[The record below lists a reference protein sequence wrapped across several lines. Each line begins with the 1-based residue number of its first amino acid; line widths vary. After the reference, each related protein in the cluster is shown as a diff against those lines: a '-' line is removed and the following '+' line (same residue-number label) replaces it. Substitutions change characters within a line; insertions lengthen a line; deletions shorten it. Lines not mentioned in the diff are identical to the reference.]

1 MYKASRRYGLQGT
14 DAMVFEALVW
24 LSRQSKD
31 GTVKIS
37 YSKLAE
43 FSLCGGR
50 MTAARSMQRLIAC
63 GLVAQ
68 NEQGYAQIVHESAQ
82 NETISKE
89 ERTKEENININKSLS
104 VKKTDGRTDFSLD
117 FLEFW
122 KAFNVAQQHNNRK
135 AACYKIW
142 QTMPNDWKARAR
154 ECAAC
159 HLPDA
164 NPYFWLQ
171 DEVYLRVDP
180 NAQVA
185 TEPDSKAAPSWLD
198 HEQQYQLLQG
208 GAELMFCRRPEGK
221 GFGTV
226 TQADAER
233 FGLEVVRKV
242 KL

>member
-1 MYKASRRYGLQGT
+1 MYKASRKYGLQGT

-24 LSRQSKD
+24 LSRQTKD
-31 GTVKIS
+31 GSVKIS

-43 FSLCGGR
+43 FSLCGGK
-50 MTAARSMQRLIAC
+50 TTCFDAIKRLIKQ
-63 GLVAQ
+63 GLVF
-68 NEQGYAQIVHESAQ
+68 EIRTGVFEIRTEPS
-82 NETISKE
+82 EIRTISKE

-142 QTMPNDWKARAR
+142 QTMPQDWKTRAR

-164 NPYFWLQ
+164 NPFFWLQ

-180 NAQVA
+180 ADKRPTTNDQP
-185 TEPDSKAAPSWLD
+185 TWLD

-208 GAELMFCRRPEGK
+208 GAVLVFCRRPDGK

-233 FGLEVVRKV
+233 FHLQKVRNV
-242 KL
+242 SLNY